1 MVGERLGPVF
11 NLPGNTPAI
20 AKCAKTPKAL
30 SDFNA
35 ATLSFFLVRHS
46 GCVFDTLNDLYRL
59 DIDHESRALVLGEG
73 NALSRG
79 SEDLHY

>member
-1 MVGERLGPVF
+1 MCQNAQGALRLECG
-11 NLPGNTPAI
+11 LP
-20 AKCAKTPKAL
+20 C
-30 SDFNA
+30 
-35 ATLSFFLVRHS
+35 FFLVRPS

>member
-1 MVGERLGPVF
+1 
-11 NLPGNTPAI
+11 
-20 AKCAKTPKAL
+20 
-30 SDFNA
+30 
-35 ATLSFFLVRHS
+35 LVRHS

-79 SEDLHY
+79 SEDLH

>member
-1 MVGERLGPVF
+1 M
-11 NLPGNTPAI
+11 PGNTPAI

-59 DIDHESRALVLGEG
+59 DDHDSCALVLGEG
-73 NALSRG
+73 FALSWG
-79 SEDLHY
+79 SEDLHD